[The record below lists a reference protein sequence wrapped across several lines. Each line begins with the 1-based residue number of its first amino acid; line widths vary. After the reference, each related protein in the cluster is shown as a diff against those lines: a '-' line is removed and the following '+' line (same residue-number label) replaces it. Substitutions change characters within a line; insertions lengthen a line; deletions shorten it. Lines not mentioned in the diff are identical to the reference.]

1 MCLILLKT
9 IAVAG
14 AGLLL
19 CGERQRRRTGFFSSK
34 SLVGDPQVGLSGSD
48 SLRSIAV
55 FRWAQL

>member
-19 CGERQRRRTGFFSSK
+19 CGERQMRTGFFSSK